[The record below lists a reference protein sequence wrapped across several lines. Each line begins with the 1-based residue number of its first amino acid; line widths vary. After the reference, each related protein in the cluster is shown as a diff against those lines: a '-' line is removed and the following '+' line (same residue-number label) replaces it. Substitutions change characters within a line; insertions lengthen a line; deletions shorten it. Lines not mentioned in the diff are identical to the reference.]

1 MTLLRPIIILLGLI
15 ALWQMIVWIT
25 AVEHFILPA
34 PLAVAGAI
42 ADDWDLLLDNA
53 WITLAEII
61 IGLVLGVILGCVTA
75 LSMAASARAR
85 AWVLPVVVA
94 SQAIPVF
101 ALAPVLV
108 VWLGFGLWS
117 KVAMALLIIYFPV
130 AAAFYD
136 GLRRTDPGWLD
147 LAHTMQA
154 SRWAVLRH
162 IRVPAALPALGS
174 GMRVAA
180 AVAPIGAIIGE
191 WVGASAGLGHLM
203 TQANARNE
211 TPRMYAA
218 LIILALVAVAL
229 YFLIDRLSRRMT
241 PWQAVTD
248 PAHAHSSAKG

>member
-1 MTLLRPIIILLGLI
+1 MTVLRPVIILCGL
-15 ALWQMIVWIT
+15 LLVWQVVVWIT
-25 AVEHFILPA
+25 GVEHFILPA
-34 PLAVAGAI
+34 PAAVAVAI
-42 ADDWDLLLDNA
+42 ADDWNLLLDNA
-53 WITLAEII
+53 LITLAEIL
-61 IGLVLGVILGCVTA
+61 IGLVLGIMLGCLTA

-162 IRVPAALPALGS
+162 IRMPAALPALGS

-180 AVAPIGAIIGE
+180 AVAPIGAVIGE

-229 YFLIDRLSRRMT
+229 YFLVDRLSRRMT

-248 PAHAHSSAKG
+248 PANTPAQG

>member
-1 MTLLRPIIILLGLI
+1 MTWLRPFIIVGGLI
-15 ALWQMIVWIT
+15 AIWQIVVWAT
-25 AVEHFILPA
+25 QVEHFILPA
-34 PLAVAGAI
+34 PGAVAI
-42 ADDWDLLLDNA
+42 ALIQDWDLLLDNA
-53 WITLAEII
+53 AITLAEII
-61 IGLVLGVILGCVTA
+61 IGLVLGVILGCLTA

-85 AWVLPVVVA
+85 VWVLPVVVA

-136 GLRRTDPGWLD
+136 GLRRTEPGWLD

-154 SRWAVLRH
+154 SRWTVLRH

-180 AVAPIGAIIGE
+180 AVAPIGAIVGE

-248 PAHAHSSAKG
+248 PSRPQGT

>member
-1 MTLLRPIIILLGLI
+1 MNWLRPIIILCGLVTV
-15 ALWQMIVWIT
+15 WQIVIWLT
-25 AVEHFILPA
+25 QVEHFILPA
-34 PLAVAGAI
+34 PAAVAGAI
-42 ADDWDLLLDNA
+42 IDDWDLLLDNA
-53 WITLAEII
+53 GITLAEII
-61 IGLVLGVILGCVTA
+61 IGLILGVAFGCLTA
-75 LSMAASARAR
+75 LTMAASARAR
-85 AWVLPVVVA
+85 VWVLPVVVA

-101 ALAPVLV
+101 ALAPLLV
-108 VWLGFGLWS
+108 VWFGFGLWS
-117 KVAMALLIIYFPV
+117 KVAMAMLIIYFPV

-147 LAHTMQA
+147 IAHTMQA
-154 SRWAVLRH
+154 SRWSTLRH

-218 LIILALVAVAL
+218 LIILAVVAVAL
-229 YFLIDRLSRRMT
+229 YFLVDRLTRRLT

-248 PAHAHSSAKG
+248 PSRTQGTI

>member
-1 MTLLRPIIILLGLI
+1 MTWLRPLIILSGLI
-15 ALWQMIVWIT
+15 AIWQIVIWAT
-25 AVEHFILPA
+25 QVEHFILPA
-34 PLAVAGAI
+34 PGAVASAMI
-42 ADDWDLLLDNA
+42 RDWDLLLDNA
-53 WITLAEII
+53 GVTLAEIV
-61 IGLVLGVILGCVTA
+61 IGLVLGTILGCLTA
-75 LSMAASARAR
+75 LSMAVSARAR

-136 GLRRTDPGWLD
+136 GLRRTEPGWLD

-154 SRWAVLRH
+154 SRWSVMRH

-229 YFLIDRLSRRMT
+229 YFLIDRLARRLT

-248 PAHAHSSAKG
+248 PSRPQGTA

>member
-1 MTLLRPIIILLGLI
+1 MTWLRPFIIVGGLI
-15 ALWQMIVWIT
+15 AIWQIVVWAT
-25 AVEHFILPA
+25 QVEHFILPA
-34 PLAVAGAI
+34 PGAVAI
-42 ADDWDLLLDNA
+42 ALVQDWDLLLDNA
-53 WITLAEII
+53 AITLAEII
-61 IGLVLGVILGCVTA
+61 IGLVLGVILGCLTA

-85 AWVLPVVVA
+85 VWVLPVVVA

-136 GLRRTDPGWLD
+136 GLRRTEPGWLD

-154 SRWAVLRH
+154 SRWTVLRH

-248 PAHAHSSAKG
+248 PSRPQGT